1 MFWRDEDHGA
11 PDLSG
16 PDDQF
21 LVPMARWRGS
31 TRGEVWCHWQGGLPL
46 EQLLIS
52 QPDRGSVVHRSY
64 TVGGSVHSRK
74 VQIWGIVPN
83 DYLDGWGAM
92 NTTPTSP
99 FNTQQLRNNS
109 YKLEQH
115 SKRSKAS
122 QVPNRENRANDI
134 HSRVVCDSAL
144 CECDREECVDAILCS
159 RAWSCELL
167 LIIKATKRL
176 RVYGVPCGDSSLLDW
191 VEQKEMP
198 QIWSLESLER
208 VGRDMSL

>member
-1 MFWRDEDHGA
+1 MPLTRRPSVRTTTDFTAWQRFGGA
-11 PDLSG
+11 SVLYCWWLG
-16 PDDQF
+16 
-21 LVPMARWRGS
+21 A
-31 TRGEVWCHWQGGLPL
+31 L
-46 EQLLIS
+46 EESANLGDCTQRLF
-52 QPDRGSVVHRSY
+52 
-64 TVGGSVHSRK
+64 
-74 VQIWGIVPN
+74 
-83 DYLDGWGAM
+83 GWLGAM

-198 QIWSLESLER
+198 QIWSLESFER